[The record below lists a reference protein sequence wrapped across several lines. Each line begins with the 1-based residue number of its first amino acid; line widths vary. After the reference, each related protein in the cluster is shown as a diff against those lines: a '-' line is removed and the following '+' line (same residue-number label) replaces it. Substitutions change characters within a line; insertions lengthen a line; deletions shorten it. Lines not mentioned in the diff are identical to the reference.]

1 MSHRPKVYIESTIPG
16 YLTSRPSRDIV
27 KLTRQRFTKIWWKDI
42 LPTVDPVISDFV
54 LQEIRRG
61 DPDAARRREAAI
73 TNFEVL
79 DSSPLIE
86 ELAQLFI
93 GKLKIPQKAHLD
105 AYHLATS
112 VVYQVDYVLSWNFDH
127 IVGAPV
133 KRTFAEIGK
142 ELDLLMPTL
151 ATPED
156 FLGGN
161 I

>member
-1 MSHRPKVYIESTIPG
+1 MAKRPKIYIESTIPG
-16 YLTSRPSRDIV
+16 YLTARPSRDII
-27 KLTRQRFTKIWWKDI
+27 KLARQRLTRAWWREI
-42 LPTVDPVISDFV
+42 LPAVDPVISGFV

-73 TNFEVL
+73 AGFEIL
-79 DSSPLIE
+79 DESPLVE
-86 ELAQLFI
+86 EIAGLLI
-93 GKLKIPQKAHLD
+93 KKLHVPKKAHLD
-105 AYHLATS
+105 AYHLAIS

-133 KRTFAEIGK
+133 RRTFAEIGR
-142 ELDLLMPTL
+142 ELDLVMPTL
-151 ATPED
+151 ASPED